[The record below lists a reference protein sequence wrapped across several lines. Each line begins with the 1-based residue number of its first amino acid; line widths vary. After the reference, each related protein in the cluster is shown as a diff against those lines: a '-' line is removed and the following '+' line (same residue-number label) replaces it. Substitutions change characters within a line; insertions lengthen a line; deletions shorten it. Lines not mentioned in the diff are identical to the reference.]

1 MQQTIIDRMVQK
13 TLGEPEKPLKLTV
26 NDTEHTVTAAADT
39 PLLYVLRDQLDIRGP
54 RFGCGLGQCGAC
66 TVHLDGKPIRSC
78 VTPAG
83 NVAGHKV
90 TTLAGLAAAY
100 NRAPKLHPVQQ
111 AWIDEQVPH
120 CGSCQNGWIMYTAH
134 LLETVRKPTDA
145 QIRSALSGLKC
156 RCGSQFGILRAVNR
170 AAKAMEE
177 A

>member
-1 MQQTIIDRMVQK
+1 
-13 TLGEPEKPLKLTV
+13 
-26 NDTEHTVTAAADT
+26 
-39 PLLYVLRDQLDIRGP
+39 
-54 RFGCGLGQCGAC
+54 
-66 TVHLDGKPIRSC
+66 VHLDGKPIRSC

-83 NVAGHKV
+83 NAVGHKV

-100 NRAPKLHPVQQ
+100 NHGPKLHPVQQ

-134 LLETVRKPTDA
+134 LIETVRRPTDA
-145 QIRSALSGLKC
+145 QIRAALSGLKC
-156 RCGSQFGILRAVNR
+156 RCGSQVGILRAVNR